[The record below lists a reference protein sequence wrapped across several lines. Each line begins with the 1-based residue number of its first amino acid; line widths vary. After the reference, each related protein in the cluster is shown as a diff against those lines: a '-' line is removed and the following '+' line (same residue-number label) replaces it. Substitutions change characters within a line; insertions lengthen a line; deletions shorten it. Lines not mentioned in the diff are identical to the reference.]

1 MSDLL
6 QDRVALVTGGARG
19 IGKAIVEDLVRHG
32 AKVVIADSG
41 TGIDGNGADPGPA
54 AELAAALD
62 GRAVAFTESVASPG
76 AAKAAVEAA
85 RDSFGALDILVTAFA
100 S

>member
-41 TGIDGNGADPGPA
+41 TGIDGSGADLDQSRLPMTLANGQKHPA
-54 AELAAALD
+54 LWEH
-62 GRAVAFTESVASPG
+62 G
-76 AAKAAVEAA
+76 
-85 RDSFGALDILVTAFA
+85 
-100 S
+100 